1 MNRLIKITGVLLSV
15 SALGCTTVI
24 GGKPRRCDE
33 DWTWAQM
40 DEYDN
45 AFKPMIQQD
54 GSFEPTKNLNLEDRL
69 DYLDAFCKSV
79 NAYRGD

>member
-1 MNRLIKITGVLLSV
+1 
-15 SALGCTTVI
+15 
-24 GGKPRRCDE
+24 
-33 DWTWAQM
+33 M